1 MEFNPNHIQLLFV
14 PVMGWLALT
23 NIQHGKKLAV
33 IERVLSGLENKMD
46 LFLKT
51 EIDTLKEIARKKGD

>member
-1 MEFNPNHIQLLFV
+1 MNFTGDIWQLIFI
-14 PVMGWLALT
+14 PVLAWLALT

-33 IERVLSGLENKMD
+33 IEKVLDGLVTKMD

-51 EIDTLKEIARKKGD
+51 EIDTLKELARRDD

>member
-1 MEFNPNHIQLLFV
+1 MQFNSDLWQVVFV
-14 PVMGWLALT
+14 PVLAWLALT

-33 IERVLSGLENKMD
+33 IEKVLDGLVSKMD

-51 EIDTLKEIARKKGD
+51 EIDTLKDIAKRD

>member
-1 MEFNPNHIQLLFV
+1 MQLNGDLWQVVFI
-14 PVMGWLALT
+14 PVLAWLAIT

-33 IERVLSGLENKMD
+33 IEKVLDGLVYKMD

-51 EIDTLKEIARKKGD
+51 EIDTLKELAKKD

>member
-1 MEFNPNHIQLLFV
+1 MDFTGDIWQLIFI
-14 PVMGWLALT
+14 PVLAWLALT

-33 IERVLSGLENKMD
+33 IEKVLDGLVTKMD

-51 EIDTLKEIARKKGD
+51 EIDTLKELARRDD

>member
-1 MEFNPNHIQLLFV
+1 MEFKDIWQLVFA
-14 PVMGWLALT
+14 PVMFWLALT

-33 IERVLSGLENKMD
+33 IEKVLEGLDSKMN

-51 EIDTLKEIARKKGD
+51 EIDTLKELAKKGG

>member
-1 MEFNPNHIQLLFV
+1 MEFKDLWQLLFV
-14 PVMGWLALT
+14 PVMFWLALT

-33 IERVLSGLENKMD
+33 IEKVLEGLDSKMN

-51 EIDTLKEIARKKGD
+51 EIDTLKELARRGD